1 MQELIKFVMMHGGS
15 RHLNVV
21 DSVIANALY
30 SGPDLLDAFSQEDV
44 EDVSSLY
51 LQVTIPLFIFIFLIF
66 INYNVFP
73 S

>member
-51 LQVTIPLFIFIFLIF
+51 LQVTIPVFIFIFLIF

>member
-1 MQELIKFVMMHGGS
+1 MMHGGS

-44 EDVSSLY
+44 EDVSS
-51 LQVTIPLFIFIFLIF
+51 
-66 INYNVFP
+66 
-73 S
+73 